1 MQTKQSIHNDDEAR
15 TKKKDGGTHT
25 SGGRPLQAQEKD
37 AERQPT
43 TDNDGNPSYVTGY
56 KLILA
61 IGALTLSAILIN
73 LDSSIL
79 STATPTITDEF
90 HSVKDI
96 GWYVSSYQLAV
107 SALQPMTGKLFT
119 YFSNKAR
126 LPWTYISFLVLF
138 EAGSLICGL
147 AKSSPVFIAG
157 RAVSGVGASGL
168 FSGSMI
174 IVYGMVPAQTRPFMM
189 GLMLAISQI
198 GMIAGPL
205 IGGSLTQYTTWRWC
219 FWINLPVGGLAC
231 LLLASVYIP
240 EHIPKPTARSVL
252 TDRKILQTFDVVGS
266 NILIGTVVQLLL
278 ALHFGGS
285 EYPWSS
291 PTVVGLLCGFGAA
304 AILFIGWEY
313 RAGPNALIPLEL
325 FLNRVLTCGA
335 LMNLCASGLT
345 YIATYFIP
353 IFFQSILGDSPME
366 SGIHMLPSI
375 LSSILFTVLSGTIG
389 KTFSS
394 LLLRIRTETDMPAV
408 SKLGYYLPWAIFAAV
423 ITAVGCGL
431 MSTWSVTT
439 GTGKWIGY
447 QILYG
452 SGRGLGMQMAIVA
465 IQTVLPPA
473 HVATALTILVFIQGL
488 GISVLISIGNAV
500 FDSTV
505 ASEIEIHAPELDP
518 RAIIKAGATA
528 FRSQVPPQSLADVV
542 KAWAVGYQR
551 TMYIATGLSVGM
563 FLFACGLG
571 LYDVRKKSDE
581 LVPEGGEHRS
591 DD

>member
-1 MQTKQSIHNDDEAR
+1 MQTTQPIHNDDETR
-15 TKKKDGGTHT
+15 TTKKNGGTHT

-43 TDNDGNPSYVTGY
+43 TDNDGKPSYVTGY

-79 STATPTITDEF
+79 STATPTITNEF

-126 LPWTYISFLVLF
+126 LPWWNLNKVYSDDIQWTYISFLVLF

-168 FSGSMI
+168 FNGSMI

-205 IGGSLTQYTTWRWC
+205 IGGSLTQYTSWRWC

-231 LLLASVYIP
+231 FLLASVYIP

-266 NILIGTVVQLLL
+266 TILIGTVVQLLL

-285 EYPWSS
+285 EYSWSS
-291 PTVVGLLCGFGAA
+291 PTVVGLFCGFGAA

-375 LSSILFTVLSGTIG
+375 LSSILFTVLSGTI
-389 KTFSS
+389 
-394 LLLRIRTETDMPAV
+394 V

-439 GTGKWIGY
+439 GTGEWIGY

-452 SGRGLGMQMAIVA
+452 SGRGLGMQLAIVA

-505 ASEIEIHAPELDP
+505 ASEIEIHAPGLDP

-571 LYDVRKKSDE
+571 LYDARKKSDE
-581 LVPEGGEHRS
+581 LVPESKDHGS
-591 DD
+591 DA

>member
-1 MQTKQSIHNDDEAR
+1 MPTTQSIRNNDGTR
-15 TKKKDGGTHT
+15 NTKEDDGAHSLGD
-25 SGGRPLQAQEKD
+25 RPLKAQEKD
-37 AERQPT
+37 TERQPT
-43 TDNDGNPSYVTGY
+43 TDNDSNPSYVTGY
-56 KLILA
+56 KFILA

-79 STATPTITDEF
+79 STVRVWRATPTITDEF

-119 YFSNKAR
+119 YFSNK
-126 LPWTYISFLVLF
+126 WTYISFLVLF
-138 EAGSLICGL
+138 EAGSLICAL

-168 FSGSMI
+168 FNGSMI
-174 IVYGMVPAQTRPFMM
+174 IVYGMVPAQKRPLMM

-231 LLLASVYIP
+231 FLLASVYIP
-240 EHIPKPTARSVL
+240 EHIAKPTARSVL
-252 TDRKILQTFDVVGS
+252 ADRKILQTFDVVGS
-266 NILIGTVVQLLL
+266 TILIGTVVQLLL

-285 EYPWSS
+285 EYPWGS
-291 PTVVGLLCGFGAA
+291 PTVIGLLCGFGAA
-304 AILFIGWEY
+304 TILFIGWEY
-313 RAGPNALIPLEL
+313 RAGANALIPLEL

-353 IFFQSILGDSPME
+353 IFFQSIMGDSPME

-375 LSSILFTVLSGTIG
+375 LSSILFTILSGTI
-389 KTFSS
+389 
-394 LLLRIRTETDMPAV
+394 V
-408 SKLGYYLPWAIFAAV
+408 SKLGYYLPWAVFAAV

-439 GTGKWIGY
+439 GPGEWIGY

-473 HVATALTILVFIQGL
+473 YVATALTILVFIQGL

-505 ASEIEIHAPELDP
+505 ASEIEIHAPGLDP
-518 RAIIKAGATA
+518 RAIISAGATA

-571 LYDVRKKSDE
+571 MYDVRKKSDE
-581 LVPEGGEHRS
+581 LAPEGREHGS
-591 DD
+591 DA